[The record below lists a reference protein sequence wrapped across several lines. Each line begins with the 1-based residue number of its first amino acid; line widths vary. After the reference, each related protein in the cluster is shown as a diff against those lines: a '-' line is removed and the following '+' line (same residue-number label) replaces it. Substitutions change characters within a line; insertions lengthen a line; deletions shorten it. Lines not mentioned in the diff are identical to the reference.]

1 MSNTFKERLE
11 QALIIRKI
19 KASDLAEKTGINK
32 ARISQYVNGIYTP
45 KSKAT
50 YIIAQALN
58 VDEKWLMG
66 FDVPMEKSE
75 IINHQ
80 PAPLITKDEQ
90 ELLTIYRNVNQD
102 GQDYIM
108 QTARMVGDTER
119 YQKPDIRLKASRSAD
134 DHGAEYVEVTP
145 EERKRLDEAPDETQN
160 PDNDL

>member
-1 MSNTFKERLE
+1 MTLGERIKKLRLE
-11 QALIIRKI
+11 TGLTQEELAKEIGYSTKTSISKIENDVLDINQSTIVALAR
-19 KASDLAEKTGINK
+19 ALKT
-32 ARISQYVNGIYTP
+32 TP
-45 KSKAT
+45 S
-50 YIIAQALN
+50 
-58 VDEKWLMG
+58 VLMG
-66 FDVPMEKSE
+66 WTETEKK
-75 IINHQ
+75 
-80 PAPLITKDEQ
+80 PPLKLPSGDEQ

-119 YQKPDIRLKASRSAD
+119 YQIPDIRLKHARSAD